1 MGGLCAL
8 ATFDR
13 EELKSKVIA
22 NLGFKE
28 FLELVPEV
36 SKSLQA
42 IIKHAKP
49 FR

>member
-13 EELKSKVIA
+13 EELKRLVIA

-36 SKSLQA
+36 REPTSTKYNRERS
-42 IIKHAKP
+42 
-49 FR
+49 